1 MYQGSLT
8 VEKRNDCQYEVEF
21 RDVSFCYPGTGRK
34 VLDHVNLK
42 FRIGEK
48 LAIVGE
54 NGSGKSTFI
63 KLLCRLYDPTEGE
76 ILLNGI
82 NIKKYNYKEYRS
94 VFSVVFQDFKLF
106 SLPLGQN
113 VAASTT
119 YDADKV
125 RECLK
130 LAGFDMQS
138 AQMEKGLD
146 AWLYKDCDEDGVNI
160 SGGEE
165 QKIALARALYQN
177 AAFLI
182 LDEPTAAL
190 DPIAE
195 AEVYSSFNEIVGNR
209 TAVYISHRLSSCRFC
224 DEIIVF
230 DHGRIVQQG
239 THEEL
244 VEQTNRKYFEL
255 WNAQAK
261 YYA

>member
-1 MYQGSLT
+1 M
-8 VEKRNDCQYEVEF
+8 EF
-21 RDVSFCYPGTGRK
+21 RDVSFCYPGTDRK

-82 NIKKYNYKEYRS
+82 NIKKYNYKEYMS

-106 SLPLGQN
+106 ALPLGQN
-113 VAASTT
+113 VAASTE

-125 RECLK
+125 QECLK
-130 LAGFDMQS
+130 LAGFDVHSDRMK
-138 AQMEKGLD
+138 KGLD
-146 AWLYKDCDEDGVNI
+146 TWLYKDCDADGVNI

-195 AEVYSSFNEIVGNR
+195 AEVYSSFNEIVGDR

-224 DEIIVF
+224 DEIVVF
-230 DHGRIVQQG
+230 DRGRIVQQG

-244 VEQTNRKYFEL
+244 VEQTNCKYYEL
-255 WNAQAK
+255 WSAQAK